1 MNNNRYKIDNRMSV
15 VIPVR
20 NREHLIV
27 RCLESVKAQT
37 WRPIHVIV
45 VDNGSTDDTKQ
56 VVEDWISGN
65 EENDFKVSFVEEP
78 QPGAA
83 VARNRGLKEVE
94 TDFMLFFDSD
104 DMMCQDMIEN
114 VMSAFSRRANID
126 LVYWRSIVKDNN
138 ADKLKKFTLK
148 DQWKYHIYHALLC
161 TQCFAVR
168 TSFFKEAGCWDI
180 SLPCWNDWELGIR
193 LLLGNPNM
201 VGIDKVLAEIY
212 PQKESITGENFYSKA
227 GDWERAID
235 AAELDVEQSGRDDA
249 DRLID
254 MINYRR
260 AILAAHYKRE
270 KRIDLAKPLLRKAL
284 SHHTLSLPRKW
295 LLKLLYHYTALGGRG
310 AYLLW
315 K

>member
-1 MNNNRYKIDNRMSV
+1 MKSSYRDMMSV

-20 NREHLIV
+20 NREHLIE
-27 RCLESVKAQT
+27 RCLDSVKAQT
-37 WRPIHVIV
+37 WCPIRLIV
-45 VDNGSTDDTKQ
+45 VDNGSTDNTRR
-56 VVEDWISGN
+56 VVEDWISRN
-65 EENDFKVSFVEEP
+65 EENGFQVSLVGESK
-78 QPGAA
+78 PGAA
-83 VARNRGLKEVE
+83 IARNRGLKEVD

-104 DMMCQDMIEN
+104 DMMRHDLIEN
-114 VMSAFSRRANID
+114 VMLEFSRCANID
-126 LVYWRSIVKDNN
+126 LVYWKSIVKGNN
-138 ADKLKKFTLK
+138 ADRLKKFTLT
-148 DQWKYHIYHALLC
+148 DQWKCHIYHALLC

-193 LLLGNPNM
+193 LLLGNPKM

-235 AAELDVEQSGRDDA
+235 MAERNVEQSGRYDA
-249 DRLID
+249 DWLID

-270 KRIDLAKPLLRKAL
+270 KRPDLAKPLLRKAL
-284 SHHTLSLPRKW
+284 SHRTLSLPRKW

>member
-1 MNNNRYKIDNRMSV
+1 MSV

-37 WRPIHVIV
+37 WRPIQVIV
-45 VDNGSTDDTKQ
+45 VDNGSSDNTRQ
-56 VVEDWISGN
+56 VVKDWVSGN
-65 EENDFKVSFVEEP
+65 EENDFKICLVEES

-104 DMMCQDMIEN
+104 DMMRHDLIKHAMDLFISQNNIQIVCWKVAAIIDRGKQD
-114 VMSAFSRRANID
+114 VKRFTCRD
-126 LVYWRSIVKDNN
+126 YW
-138 ADKLKKFTLK
+138 KF
-148 DQWKYHIYHALLC
+148 HIYNSQLC
-161 TQCFAVR
+161 TISYAVK
-168 TSFFKEAGCWDI
+168 TSFFRGIGGWNETLRGWD
-180 SLPCWNDWELGIR
+180 DWELGIR
-193 LLLGNPNM
+193 LLLGNPKM

-235 AAELDVEQSGRDDA
+235 TAELDVEQSGRDDA

-270 KRIDLAKPLLRKAL
+270 KRPDLAKPLLRKAL
-284 SHHTLSLPRKW
+284 SHRTLSLPRKW